1 VLFKI
6 SGEENIM
13 TRIQMHYDRVVRP
26 DLISKFV
33 YSNPNQVAG
42 MDHISLHISLKEA
55 IQDPKTLH
63 TAMLA
68 LELISGQRGVW
79 VYAKKSVASFQLR
92 KGSPI
97 GCKVTLRKE
106 NMYNFLDY
114 LVTVVFP
121 RSRDFKGLSSWS
133 SDGKG
138 NYSFGVTNLLFFPQI
153 EGLYDLFSQLRGM
166 DIHMVTTAT
175 TDIEGKFL
183 LTGMRIPFKEN

>member
-1 VLFKI
+1 
-6 SGEENIM
+6 
-13 TRIQMHYDRVVRP
+13 MHYHRVVRP

-33 YSNPNQVAG
+33 YSNPNQVAR

-55 IQDPKTLH
+55 IQEPKILH

-114 LVTVVFP
+114 LVTIVFP
-121 RSRDFKGLSSWS
+121 RSRDFKGLSFWS

-138 NYSFGVTNLLFFPQI
+138 NYSFGITNLLLFPQI
-153 EGLYDLFSQLRGM
+153 EAQYDLFSQLRGM
-166 DIHMVTTAT
+166 DIHIVTTAT